1 MGTNR
6 NCGLNGGRRTHEEL
20 RAALTPSQTASYER
34 KSNKRKDGTT
44 KSIEDQRE
52 ANRETAQEH
61 GLTLLPENQFSE
73 EVGHGGDEFWLNG
86 GATGLA
92 GEQRTGVRY
101 RPILTKLLEGIC
113 EGRIKCVICWSIDR
127 LARDVSMMKQLIDKM
142 GEFECLLFDRN
153 GPLDI
158 ISPEG
163 RGAVLQSA
171 IAAQTYRELCSVN
184 SPRGTRST
192 RNKGRTVVTGNV
204 YGYRHIGKGKVISIP
219 EELERVKLIF
229 QMFCSGMSLT
239 AIARHFMDQGIA
251 LAPDLYEIRSI
262 KRTEHTEH
270 IIYNKQ
276 IRTILTDCRYQ
287 GRQPHE
293 GQEWDCKD
301 FLVDGQPAIAP
312 ALFEEAQRVLAGRKP
327 VSNAAKGENLLSGL
341 MKCGLCGQYLTLNSS
356 RQKDG
361 TLKRYWQTKTM
372 DTQCWCVHS
381 VPNVTEIATYDY
393 IASTLSPWLIAQL
406 KDMEAATGGSED
418 ANEVVRLRTE
428 INKKESE
435 FKIRI
440 RQLYAEAEATGKDTS
455 KAHLTLQE
463 MHEEITGTIQARVA
477 KLEADAS
484 RSQELLGLGDR
495 VRGSLEQ
502 WQSLSNAQ
510 KGVVLRSVLRWVI
523 LLPSQDFAD
532 RPKRK
537 GGSRSTSR
545 KIEGAPAA
553 GRMIFCTAFGLLHTA
568 VVKRVTN
575 PESRTWHRSLGL
587 VPAGIEDCLG
597 SCSDLPD
604 PVAFASGLARSHA
617 GRGYPFPPSMVM
629 PGYPAAS
636 GPPDFDVD

>member
-1 MGTNR
+1 METNR
-6 NCGLNGGRRTHEEL
+6 NCGLNGGRRSSEEL
-20 RAALTPSQTASYER
+20 RAALTASQTVSYER
-34 KSNKRKDGTT
+34 KSTKRKDGTT
-44 KSIEDQRE
+44 KSIEDQQE
-52 ANRETAQEH
+52 ANRETAQEY
-61 GLTLLPENQFSE
+61 GLTLLPENQLSE
-73 EVGHGGDEFWLNG
+73 EVGHGGDEFWLG
-86 GATGLA
+86 GGGTGLA

-101 RPILTKLLEGIC
+101 RPVLTKLLEGIC

-127 LARDVSMMKQLIDKM
+127 LARDVSLMKQLIDKM
-142 GEFECLLFDRN
+142 GEFECILLDRN

-163 RGAVLQSA
+163 RGAALQIA
-171 IAAQTYRELCSVN
+171 ITAQTYRELCSVN

-204 YGYRHIGKGKVISIP
+204 FGFRHVGKGKVISIP

-293 GQEWDCKD
+293 GQQWDCKD

-327 VSNAAKGENLLSGL
+327 VANAAKEDNCLAGL
-341 MKCGLCGQYLTLNSS
+341 MKCGFCGQYLCLNPC

-361 TLKRYWQTKTM
+361 TIKRYWYAKTS
-372 DTQCWCVHS
+372 DPQCWCIHS
-381 VPNVTEIATYDY
+381 VPNITQKATLDY
-393 IASTLSPWLIAQL
+393 IASNLSPWLIAQL
-406 KDMEAATGGSED
+406 EEMEVAAGGSEA
-418 ANEVVRLRTE
+418 ANGIVRLRQE
-428 INKKESE
+428 IDKKEAE
-435 FKIRI
+435 FKVRI

-463 MHEEITGTIQARVA
+463 LHEEALLTMKTQVA
-477 KLEADAS
+477 NLEADAS

-495 VRGSLEQ
+495 VRDSLER
-502 WQSLSNAQ
+502 WQSLSDAQ
-510 KGVVLRSVLRWVI
+510 KAVVLRSVLRWII
-523 LLPSQDFAD
+523 LLPSEDFSD

-568 VVKRVTN
+568 VIKRVTD

-597 SCSDLPD
+597 SCAELPD
-604 PVAFASGLARSHA
+604 PAAFAAGLARSYA
-617 GRGYPFPPSMVM
+617 GRGYPFPPSAVM
-629 PGYPAAS
+629 PGYLAGSEPPAY
-636 GPPDFDVD
+636 DVD